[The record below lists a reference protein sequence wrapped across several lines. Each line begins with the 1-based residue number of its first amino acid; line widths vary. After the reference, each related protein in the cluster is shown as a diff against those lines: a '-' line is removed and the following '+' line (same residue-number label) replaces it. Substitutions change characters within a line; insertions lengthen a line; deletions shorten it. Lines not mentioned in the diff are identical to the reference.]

1 MDRQPVLAGDRLL
14 LRPAQADDWAAVYAV
29 ASDPELWAQHP
40 ANDRWQ
46 ESVFRAFFDAGLA
59 SGGMLVAEDR
69 ATGAVIGSSRY
80 DAFDPAE
87 GGSVEIG
94 WTFLS
99 RGHWGGG
106 WNGEMK
112 RLMLAH
118 AFRYVVR
125 VDFRIGEG
133 NRRSRIACERIGGVL
148 TDRFEVSQLAG
159 GPVKHVIYAISR
171 EAFAAGPLAG

>member
-14 LRPAQADDWAAVYAV
+14 LRPAHADDWAAVYAV

-40 ANDRWQ
+40 AHDRWQ
-46 ESVFRAFFDAGLA
+46 EPVFRAFFDAGLA
-59 SGGMLVAEDR
+59 SGGMLVAIDR

-94 WTFLS
+94 WTFLA
-99 RGHWGGG
+99 RDHWGGG

-118 AFRYVVR
+118 AFRYVAR

-148 TDRFEVSQLAG
+148 TDRDDVSQMAS
-159 GPVKHVIYAISR
+159 GPVRHVIYAISR
-171 EAFAAGPLAG
+171 EAFAAGPLAV